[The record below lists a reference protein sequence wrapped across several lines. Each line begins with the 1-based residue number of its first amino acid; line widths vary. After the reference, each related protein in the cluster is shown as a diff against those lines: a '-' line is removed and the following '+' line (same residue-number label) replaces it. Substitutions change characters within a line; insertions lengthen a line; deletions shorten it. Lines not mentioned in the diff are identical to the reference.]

1 MKKGFLLF
9 LMILAVPAA
18 FADIAIT
25 TDQSIYNVGNKIK
38 TSASILYES
47 NFEGLF
53 KLAISCDSYKLEYF
67 IAPVSLE
74 ANFRTAI
81 NVPELAA
88 TSSMLGNC
96 TITGDLATNDNL
108 VVEKKKSNNFAVTRQ
123 LTVLPVNSRL
133 IASPSDIIF
142 VSGVINEAHGNN
154 ILKATAK
161 ITLGNDSYNT
171 DAVNGKFNLS
181 VEIPKNIKSGR
192 HEIGI
197 STFDSKNNFGDAA
210 IEFDVTAI
218 PTYMGLELGNS
229 QLSPGSKIGIVSSLY
244 DQADELINTS
254 LDLKLDSPSKNNVF
268 TKAVQS
274 NEKME
279 YEFSQYAEP
288 GAYTL
293 TSAYR
298 NLLVQSSINITT
310 VREVKIR
317 YENEIVSIEN
327 IGNVPFEDELTFILK
342 SDSKKYPITKEISV
356 EPSKLVNI
364 DLSKEVPLGI
374 YDIKMSVQEGIEPV
388 KDKVEE
394 VIQGIADSAKDN
406 IGNLM
411 PGSDEANENLLADN
425 VEIRDNRPIY
435 KKVATGLGSISG
447 ALVGSDGV
455 LAKNPLIAPITL
467 VAIVLL
473 LVFRYGRKPIMALIK
488 GKKDDKKEDED

>member
-1 MKKGFLLF
+1 MKKGFLFF
-9 LMILAVPAA
+9 LMLLAVPAA

-53 KLAISCDSYKLEYF
+53 KLAISCDSYRLEYF

-81 NVPELAA
+81 SVPELAA

-96 TITGDLATNDNL
+96 TITADLATNDNL
-108 VVEKKKSNNFAVTRQ
+108 AVEEKNSNNFAVTRQ

-133 IASPSDIIF
+133 IASPGDVIL
-142 VSGVINEAHGNN
+142 VSGVINEAYGNN

-161 ITLGNDSYNT
+161 ITLDNGSYSA

-181 VEIPKNIKSGR
+181 VEIPKNIKSGK
-192 HEIGI
+192 HVIEI
-197 STFDSKNNFGDAA
+197 SAFDSKNNFGDGA
-210 IEFDVTAI
+210 IELDVTAI
-218 PTYMGLELGNS
+218 PTYIGLELGDS
-229 QLSPGSKIGIVSSLY
+229 QLLPGAKIQILSSLY

-254 LDLKLDSPSKNNVF
+254 LDLKLDSPGKNNVF
-268 TKAVQS
+268 TKSIQS
-274 NEKME
+274 NEKIE

-288 GAYTL
+288 GIYAL

-298 NLLVQSSINITT
+298 NLLAQSSINITT

-327 IGNVPFEDELTFILK
+327 IGNVLFEDELTFILE
-342 SDSKKYPITKEISV
+342 SESKKYPITKEISV
-356 EPSKLVNI
+356 GPGKLVSI

-374 YDIKMSVQEGIEPV
+374 YDIKMPVQEGIEPV
-388 KDKVEE
+388 KDKVED

-406 IGNLM
+406 IGNLL
-411 PGSDEANENLLADN
+411 PGSAESNENLLADN

-435 KKVATGLGSISG
+435 KKVATGLSSISG

-467 VAIVLL
+467 VAIILL
-473 LVFRYGRKPIMALIK
+473 LVFKYGRKPIMALIK
-488 GKKDDKKEDED
+488 GKKDDKEED